1 MAKDVMIS
9 SVGPGG
15 KRTPVSIHR
24 MNGKSKVIWK
34 KGRKSR
40 GKTKVQVYK
49 VQTLGGPIWRTAISE
64 GGMTTTYDT
73 RGSGKQTRRL
83 EIKAG
88 SLYSPG
94 LKALAEKRGYVGEY
108 AIPDAFYYDITRASR
123 ISGQYRDDPPTSIKQ
138 SSKGFYDQA
147 AAKAFAKSEYE
158 KGLALYEGGL
168 AWLGAKARPRFAR
181 LAAPTMRG
189 AARAGRG
196 AARAMGLGGGRGGS
210 QRAQRAT
217 QQTQRSWK
225 AWKAVQRKEL
235 QRYKRESLDPYRD
248 YLGGLQ

>member
-1 MAKDVMIS
+1 LQLGSMMSPKLRKLATSLKFDDKHLDWQKEA
-9 SVGPGG
+9 GQELPGDFY
-15 KRTPVSIHR
+15 V
-24 MNGKSKVIWK
+24 
-34 KGRKSR
+34 
-40 GKTKVQVYK
+40 
-49 VQTLGGPIWRTAISE
+49 
-64 GGMTTTYDT
+64 DT
-73 RGSGKQTRRL
+73 
-83 EIKAG
+83 
-88 SLYSPG
+88 
-94 LKALAEKRGYVGEY
+94 
-108 AIPDAFYYDITRASR
+108 TRASK
-123 ISGQYRDDPPTSIKQ
+123 ISGQYLDKPSSIRR

-225 AWKAVQRKEL
+225 AWKAAQRKEL
-235 QRYKRESLDPYRD
+235 QRYKREDLDPYRETW
-248 YLGGLQ
+248 GL